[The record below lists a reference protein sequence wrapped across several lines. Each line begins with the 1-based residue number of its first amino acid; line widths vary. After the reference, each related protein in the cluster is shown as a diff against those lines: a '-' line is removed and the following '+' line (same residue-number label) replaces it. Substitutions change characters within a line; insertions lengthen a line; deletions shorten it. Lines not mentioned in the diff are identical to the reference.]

1 MPYGRAPARRNYRAA
16 RPAGTHMTTHTIHP
30 PSPPPVYEESGHT
43 ACRSADVRHTVGT
56 IAVFSLSS
64 RPPHLTQGSAKQR
77 GFTTVELIAVLVII
91 GIIAAV
97 AASRFF
103 DQSPAE
109 LGAIQ
114 DEVRSHLA
122 YARTRSM
129 NADEV
134 FGVQIRAGGTTY
146 SIFRAG
152 STATLVTLPGET
164 GGIITLP
171 QGASFTSA
179 ATIISFDRWGR
190 PCSDAGAVTRR
201 TADTTV
207 TISYQGQ
214 TQNIVVTRNTGFL
227 R

>member
-1 MPYGRAPARRNYRAA
+1 M
-16 RPAGTHMTTHTIHP
+16 
-30 PSPPPVYEESGHT
+30 V
-43 ACRSADVRHTVGT
+43 
-56 IAVFSLSS
+56 
-64 RPPHLTQGSAKQR
+64 
-77 GFTTVELIAVLVII
+77 AVLVIL
-91 GIIAAV
+91 GLIAAI
-97 AASRFF
+97 AADRIF
-103 DQSPAE
+103 DQSGAQFN
-109 LGAIQ
+109 AIQ
-114 DEVRSHLA
+114 DQVRSHLA

-152 STATLVTLPGET
+152 STATLVTLPGEA
-164 GGIITLP
+164 GGVITLP
-171 QGASFTSA
+171 EGASFTSA

-207 TISYQGQ
+207 TLSYQGLQ
-214 TQNIVVTRNTGFL
+214 DNIIVTRNTGFL

>member
-1 MPYGRAPARRNYRAA
+1 
-16 RPAGTHMTTHTIHP
+16 MTTHTTPHP
-30 PSPPPVYEESGHT
+30 SQPPKGDHAT
-43 ACRSADVRHTVGT
+43 CRAADGRHAARTV
-56 IAVFSLSS
+56 ALFSLSS
-64 RPPHLTQGSAKQR
+64 RPQYETNSQR
-77 GFTTVELIAVLVII
+77 GFTAIELIAVLVII
-91 GIIAAV
+91 GIIASV
-97 AASRFF
+97 AASRVF
-103 DQSPAE
+103 DQSGGE
-109 LGAIQ
+109 FNSVLDQ
-114 DEVRSHLA
+114 VRSHLA

-152 STATLVTLPGET
+152 NTATLVTLPGEA
-164 GGIITLP
+164 GGVITLP
-171 QGASFTSA
+171 EGASFASA

-207 TISYQGQ
+207 TLSYQGLQ
-214 TQNIVVTRNTGFL
+214 ANIIITRNTGFL

>member
-1 MPYGRAPARRNYRAA
+1 MLE
-16 RPAGTHMTTHTIHP
+16 
-30 PSPPPVYEESGHT
+30 V
-43 ACRSADVRHTVGT
+43 V
-56 IAVFSLSS
+56 
-64 RPPHLTQGSAKQR
+64 
-77 GFTTVELIAVLVII
+77 AVLVLI
-91 GIIAAV
+91 GIMAAIAMG
-97 AASRFF
+97 RFF
-103 DQSPAE
+103 DLSAGE
-109 LGAIQ
+109 LGGMQ

-134 FGVQIRAGGTTY
+134 FGVQIRGATTY

-152 STATLVTLPGET
+152 NTGTLVTLPGEA
-164 GGIITLP
+164 GGVITLP
-171 QGASFTSA
+171 QGASFTTA

-207 TISYQGQ
+207 TLSYRGQ
-214 TQNIVVTRNTGFL
+214 TQSIVVTRNTGFL

>member
-1 MPYGRAPARRNYRAA
+1 M
-16 RPAGTHMTTHTIHP
+16 IE
-30 PSPPPVYEESGHT
+30 V
-43 ACRSADVRHTVGT
+43 V
-56 IAVFSLSS
+56 
-64 RPPHLTQGSAKQR
+64 
-77 GFTTVELIAVLVII
+77 AVLVII
-91 GIIAAV
+91 GILAAV
-97 AASRFF
+97 AVARLF
-103 DQSPAE
+103 DQSGGQ
-109 LGAIQ
+109 LGGIQ
-114 DEVRSHLA
+114 DQVRSHLA

-152 STATLVTLPGET
+152 NTATLVTLPGET
-164 GGIITLP
+164 DGVITLP

-207 TISYQGQ
+207 TIRFRDL
-214 TQNIVVTRNTGFL
+214 TQNIIVTRNTGFL

>member
-1 MPYGRAPARRNYRAA
+1 M
-16 RPAGTHMTTHTIHP
+16 IE
-30 PSPPPVYEESGHT
+30 V
-43 ACRSADVRHTVGT
+43 V
-56 IAVFSLSS
+56 
-64 RPPHLTQGSAKQR
+64 
-77 GFTTVELIAVLVII
+77 AVLVII
-91 GIIAAV
+91 GILAAV
-97 AASRFF
+97 AVARLF
-103 DQSPAE
+103 DQSGGQ
-109 LGAIQ
+109 LGGIQ
-114 DEVRSHLA
+114 DQVRSHLA

-152 STATLVTLPGET
+152 NTATLVTLPGEA
-164 GGIITLP
+164 GGVITLP
-171 QGASFTSA
+171 EGASFTSA

-207 TISYQGQ
+207 TIRFRDL
-214 TQNIVVTRNTGFL
+214 TQNIIVTRNTGFL

>member
-1 MPYGRAPARRNYRAA
+1 
-16 RPAGTHMTTHTIHP
+16 MTTHTTQH
-30 PSPPPVYEESGHT
+30 
-43 ACRSADVRHTVGT
+43 
-56 IAVFSLSS
+56 SS
-64 RPPHLTQGSAKQR
+64 RPSQHGEPGPAPCRTADGRRAGDTATTYPPAPHPARDKIGQH
-77 GFTTVELIAVLVII
+77 GFTAVELIAVLVII

-97 AASRFF
+97 AMERFF
-103 DQSPAE
+103 DQSAGE
-109 LGAIQ
+109 LGAIES
-114 DEVRSHLA
+114 EVRSHLA

-152 STATLVTLPGET
+152 NTGTLVTLPGET
-164 GGIITLP
+164 NGVITLP
-171 QGASFTSA
+171 QGATFTSA

-190 PCSDAGAVTRR
+190 PGSDAGAATRR
-201 TADTTV
+201 IEDTTV
-207 TISYQGQ
+207 TISYQGR